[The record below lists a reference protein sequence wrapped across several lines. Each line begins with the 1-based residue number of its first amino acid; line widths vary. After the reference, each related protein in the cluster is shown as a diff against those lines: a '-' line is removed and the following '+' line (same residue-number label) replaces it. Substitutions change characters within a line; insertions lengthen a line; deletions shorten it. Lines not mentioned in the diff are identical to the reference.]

1 MNQELLTQKTEE
13 QFGKLLGVLLLK
25 QDKSAEI
32 DEYMERFALGN
43 SDLVDKIKFTFAQLE
58 RKMNGLD
65 FQVTEYSEVELEK
78 LQWLTVRLLGI

>member
-1 MNQELLTQKTEE
+1 MNLTERTEE

>member
-1 MNQELLTQKTEE
+1 MNLTERTEE

-43 SDLVDKIKFTFAQLE
+43 NDLVNKIKFTFAQLE

-65 FQVTEYSEVELEK
+65 FQVTEYSEVELQKME
-78 LQWLTVRLLGI
+78 WLTIRLLGI

>member
-1 MNQELLTQKTEE
+1 MNLTERTEE

-32 DEYMERFALGN
+32 DEYMERFALGDSN
-43 SDLVDKIKFTFAQLE
+43 LVDKIKFTFAQLE

-78 LQWLTVRLLGI
+78 LQWLTVRLSGI

>member
-1 MNQELLTQKTEE
+1 MNLTERTEE

-43 SDLVDKIKFTFAQLE
+43 NDLVDKIKFTFSQLE

-65 FQVTEYSEVELEK
+65 FQVTEYSEVELQKME
-78 LQWLTVRLLGI
+78 WLTIRLLGI

>member
-1 MNQELLTQKTEE
+1 MNLTERTEE

-43 SDLVDKIKFTFAQLE
+43 SDLADKIKFTFAQLE

>member
-1 MNQELLTQKTEE
+1 MNLTERTEE

-43 SDLVDKIKFTFAQLE
+43 SNLVDKIKFTFAQLE